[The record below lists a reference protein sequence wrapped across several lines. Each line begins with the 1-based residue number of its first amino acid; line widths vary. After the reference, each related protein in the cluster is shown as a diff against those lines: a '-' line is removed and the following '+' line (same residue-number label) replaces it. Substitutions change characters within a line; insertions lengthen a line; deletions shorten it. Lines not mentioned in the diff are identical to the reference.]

1 MQRPRV
7 TSKGFAKPDSS
18 FFHRRGGRR
27 EGKRLGIRHPKR
39 GGQRESNVGSKA
51 SVREVEGGGDRQ
63 RQKEKQRPRGTQRPS
78 PLTDRHRGD

>member
-7 TSKGFAKPDSS
+7 TSKGFAKPASS

-63 RQKEKQRPRGTQRPS
+63 RQGEAET
-78 PLTDRHRGD
+78 